1 MSIEVMGGGG
11 GGLITRSSDSNSMIN
26 SRKIAAVF
34 FNPIPTRIQSCRFRM
49 IRFNKNSSG
58 NVVATSVLYFSF
70 GGDRIEPQAQVA
82 CGKIAGSYATS
93 PLGNFC
99 GLCDIRVL
107 QNGQEWD
114 FENLRFA
121 DNTYIDFPTNSDEY
135 WYAYEIMLYGVDE

>member
-1 MSIEVMGGGG
+1 MSIEVMGGG
-11 GGLITRSSDSNSMIN
+11 GGLITRSSDANSIIS

-82 CGKIAGSYATS
+82 YGKIAGSYATS

-135 WYAYEIMLYGVDE
+135 WYAYEITLYGVDE

>member
-1 MSIEVMGGGG
+1 MSIEVMGSGG
-11 GGLITRSSDSNSMIN
+11 GGLIARSTGANTIS

-34 FNPIPTRIQSCRFRM
+34 FDPIPTRIQSCRLRM
-49 IRFNKNSSG
+49 IRFNRNSSG

-99 GLCDIRVL
+99 GLCDIRIL

-135 WYAYEIMLYGVDE
+135 WYAYEITLYGVDE